1 MHNRFRHQYWS
12 VLLFLCICRRCSWY
26 KHTLSPHLLQL
37 TIRLLASSFSSIFL
51 RAVCN
56 TAHEGSPFLETL
68 SCCFS
73 HAAIIFLLLFSMS
86 PRCSSSILSKVGYR
100 RPRARPRDCHL
111 LRFFRAIS
119 ISNRSSVPAVY
130 RSGHNLCTCMY
141 CDSLSVLAVSLMTLG
156 RSLYLAQPLP
166 VHTRETYYS
175 CNLGYSTATLLTRG
189 LFPANR
195 LSWSRYSVSSPNSCG
210 FTFIWQQCL
219 LTSWRR
225 GLGTGWLAMLG
236 SNSWET

>member
-86 PRCSSSILSKVGYR
+86 PRCSSSLPTMSAGTPLIPSLTLS
-100 RPRARPRDCHL
+100 CL
-111 LRFFRAIS
+111 
-119 ISNRSSVPAVY
+119 
-130 RSGHNLCTCMY
+130 TCI
-141 CDSLSVLAVSLMTLG
+141 
-156 RSLYLAQPLP
+156 
-166 VHTRETYYS
+166 
-175 CNLGYSTATLLTRG
+175 TLLDLYYFANQLSSAIKMGVVISKRSR
-189 LFPANR
+189 FP
-195 LSWSRYSVSSPNSCG
+195 SSLT
-210 FTFIWQQCL
+210 TFLLLMSLNCWIPTW
-219 LTSWRR
+219 LTSQSLVPSSRKW
-225 GLGTGWLAMLG
+225 GGTVAR
-236 SNSWET
+236 